1 MNPTTTHT
9 SQTAPDS
16 DLAEQARP
24 GHGVPSQ
31 DPAPAAQYA
40 LSREEAERESNSSLM
55 GGGFMAGAAAGAA
68 VGAAVAGPVGVF
80 VGSTVGAVAGT
91 FGGAAA
97 GKLVEPAR
105 TEEDA
110 EAAPVSE
117 KTVNSLPAR

>member
-1 MNPTTTHT
+1 MSSSTTHL
-9 SQTAPDS
+9 SSRALDS

-24 GHGVPSQ
+24 GHGIPSQ
-31 DPAPAAQYA
+31 DPASAAQFA
-40 LSREEAERESNSSLM
+40 LSPQEAERESNSSLM

-97 GKLVEPAR
+97 GKLAKPA
-105 TEEDA
+105 TVDA
-110 EAAPVSE
+110 VGVAPTSE
-117 KTVNSLPAR
+117 KNVNSLPSR